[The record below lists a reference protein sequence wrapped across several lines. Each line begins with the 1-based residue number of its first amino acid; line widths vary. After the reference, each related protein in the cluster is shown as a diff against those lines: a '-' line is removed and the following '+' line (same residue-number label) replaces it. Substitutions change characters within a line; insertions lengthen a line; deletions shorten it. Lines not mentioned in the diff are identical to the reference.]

1 MPHDD
6 LVYKMLNTNSD
17 SELKYYVE
25 DVMKELNDIHVRYN
39 TSTTN
44 GGFWD
49 TVYTT
54 VSYTNGMGYTINY
67 HTKTILQVEN
77 AIKIFVPIIED
88 KMEEYISTE
97 FDKYYIV
104 DMGHYIY
111 QIIQEKAYDIASEV
125 VESEKEEYCY
135 TPDEETIID
144 AIIDNIDFESLYE
157 LMDDILNAPSTM
169 EEKLAEVGMSYAD
182 FL

>member
-1 MPHDD
+1 MSNDD
-6 LVYKMLNTNSD
+6 SGSKQSI
-17 SELKYYVE
+17 KYYSVDNLIQE
-25 DVMKELNDIHVRYN
+25 MNKINISYS
-39 TSTTN
+39 TTTN
-44 GGFWD
+44 GSYFD
-49 TVYTT
+49 TFYTT
-54 VSYTNGMGYTINY
+54 FSYNGGNNYTLNY
-67 HTKTILQVEN
+67 KYNYDTKVVLQVED

-88 KMEEYISTE
+88 KIEEYISTE

-111 QIIQEKAYDIASEV
+111 QVIQEKAYDIASEV
-125 VESEKEEYCY
+125 VESEKEEYYY

-144 AIIDNIDFESLYE
+144 AIVDNINFETLYE